1 MIFLRV
7 TFYILIFLITLIYFF
22 PKNELISYVN
32 STVLSQYK
40 TNAKITFENKVLNY
54 VSSDSSVTYQKN
66 LVADISSIKV
76 SPYILFNEITLKN
89 IKLKGIAGSVFP
101 SKMDNVKL
109 LYTITD
115 PTRINMKAEGSF
127 GKAIGYFD
135 LLNSLI
141 HIEVSPSRTL
151 KKNFSFILKYMK
163 RSKNVY
169 TYEYKL

>member
-1 MIFLRV
+1 MIFLRIL
-7 TFYILIFLITLIYFF
+7 FYIVIFLITLIYFF

-32 STVLSQYK
+32 STALSQYK
-40 TNAKITFENKVLNY
+40 TNAKITFDNEMLNY

-66 LVADISSIKV
+66 LVANISSIEV
-76 SPYILFNEITLKN
+76 APYILFNKITLNN
-89 IKLKGIAGSVFP
+89 INLKGMVGSLFP
-101 SKMDNVKL
+101 SKINNAKL
-109 LYTITD
+109 LYDITD
-115 PTRINMKAEGSF
+115 PTRINMKAEGDF